1 MKVFRQFCVVT
12 VLTLVLAHA
21 AVAEEGVIHPGIT
34 PPPPPPPTTTGV
46 IHPGSPAPGEEP
58 VKDDGTI
65 DLVTE
70 ITLSIA
76 RTLLLL
82 F

>member
-1 MKVFRQFCVVT
+1 MKVFKQFCVVT

-21 AVAEEGVIHPGIT
+21 AVAEEGVIHPGII
-34 PPPPPPPTTTGV
+34 PPPPPPSTTGV
-46 IHPGSPAPGEEP
+46 IHPGSAGLGEEP

-70 ITLSIA
+70 ITLSVV
-76 RTLLLL
+76 RNLLLL

>member
-1 MKVFRQFCVVT
+1 MKVFKQFCVVT

-21 AVAEEGVIHPGIT
+21 AVAEEGVIHPGII
-34 PPPPPPPTTTGV
+34 PPPPPPSTTGV
-46 IHPGSPAPGEEP
+46 IHPGSVGSGEEP

-70 ITLSIA
+70 ITLNIVKN
-76 RTLLLL
+76 LLLL